1 MRPVNLILMLWCLAH
16 PAFGVVPGD
25 LDASFGMGG
34 IVLSNIGSGVSFAR
48 SVVVQSD
55 DKLIVA
61 GYCSNGIDM
70 DFFLVRYLADGGLDS
85 SFGTN
90 GIVVTPVGSGN
101 DYGLGAALQSD
112 GKILVAGTSFN
123 GSDDDFAIV
132 RFHSHGGIDASFGN
146 GGKVIVSLAVDGSTR
161 LAVLP
166 DGKILVSGTVSYGSS
181 SAFALLRLNSDGGLD
196 TSFGVGGSVTAT
208 IGATGNTSRALAL
221 QPDGKILVAGDYANG
236 SNNDFAVV
244 RFNANGTLDTTFG
257 SGGKAVSPAG
267 TSTDYA
273 YSVALQSTG
282 HILVAGYAYVG
293 STSDF
298 AMVRFTAAGSVDS
311 SFGVAGRILTPIGTG
326 DDYGLVIRVQP
337 DDRIVFAGST
347 RTGTYTDTAVLRFQ
361 ANGSLDTDFG
371 LGGKRTTT
379 VSLLSDVVWEMAI
392 QSDGKLVVVGSAN
405 NNVGAV
411 YSVLRYWG
419 FSPMDSWRL
428 KHFGN
433 SNDGGNASDGADP
446 DFDGNTNFV
455 EFALGSDPRAAN
467 SGIGQFQVS
476 NGNAYY
482 SYTRFK
488 DAMIAGISCL
498 VEWSDTLEANSW
510 TTTGVSEIV
519 TDGVTKQDV
528 TAIIPTGV
536 SQHRFARLKLLQP

>member
-1 MRPVNLILMLWCLAH
+1 ML
-16 PAFGVVPGD
+16 
-25 LDASFGMGG
+25 S
-34 IVLSNIGSGVSFAR
+34 SIGSSGSFAR
-48 SVVVQSD
+48 SVVVQPD

-61 GYCSNGIDM
+61 GYSSNGIDM
-70 DFFLVRYLADGGLDS
+70 DFSLARYLANGVLDS

-101 DYGLGAALQSD
+101 DYGLRTALQSD

-123 GSDDDFAIV
+123 GTDDDFAV
-132 RFHSHGGIDASFGN
+132 MRFDSNGGIDTSFGN
-146 GGKVIVSLAVDGSTR
+146 GGKVVVSFAVDGSTR

-166 DGKILVSGTVSYGSS
+166 DGKILVSGTVSYGAS
-181 SAFALLRLNSDGGLD
+181 SAFALLRLNANGGLD
-196 TSFGVGGSVTAT
+196 TSFGVGGSVTVT
-208 IGATGNTSRALAL
+208 IGATGNTARALAL

-244 RFNANGTLDTTFG
+244 RFTANGTLDTTFG

-282 HILVAGYAYVG
+282 HILVAGYAYVV

-298 AMVRFTAAGSVDS
+298 AMVRFTAAGSVDT
-311 SFGVAGRILTPIGTG
+311 SFGVAGRVLTPIGTG

-361 ANGSLDTDFG
+361 ANGSLDTGFG
-371 LGGKRTTT
+371 LGGKTTTT

-392 QSDGKLVVVGSAN
+392 QSDGKLLVVGSAN
-405 NNVGAV
+405 NNVRAD

-419 FSPMDSWRL
+419 FPPMDSWRL
-428 KHFGN
+428 KHFG
-433 SNDGGNASDGADP
+433 SPSSGGDASDGADP

-467 SGIGQFQVS
+467 SSISQFHVS

-510 TTTGVSEIV
+510 NTTGVSEIV

-528 TAIIPTGV
+528 TAIIPIGA
-536 SQHRFARLKLLQP
+536 SEHRFARLKLFRP